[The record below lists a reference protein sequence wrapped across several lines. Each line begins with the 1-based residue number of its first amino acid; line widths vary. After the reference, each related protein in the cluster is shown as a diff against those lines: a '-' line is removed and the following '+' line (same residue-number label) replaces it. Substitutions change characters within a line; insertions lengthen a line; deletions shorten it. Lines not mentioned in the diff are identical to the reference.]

1 MASDPQVVLA
11 YRSIYEKVVRVTNNV
26 VARCKTH
33 GVTVALSLLTDPTIA
48 EIAKQI
54 KDFADLLEW
63 MDGRGLLHGN
73 DVMMSANAR
82 AYATALSRI
91 AEAFSRQD
99 EEGVTRLVQQ
109 LDGGSLL

>member
-1 MASDPQVVLA
+1 MLV
-11 YRSIYEKVVRVTNNV
+11 YRNIYEKVVRVTNNV

-33 GVTVALSLLTDPTIA
+33 GVTVALSLLVDPTID

-63 MDGRGLLHGN
+63 IDSRGWLDGN
-73 DVMMSANAR
+73 DVMMSVNAR
-82 AYATALSRI
+82 TYATALSEI
-91 AEAFSRQD
+91 AEAFCRHD

-109 LDGGSLL
+109 LDGGPLL